1 MTTTADTGTKGPAMT
16 EAEERAA
23 FEAWY
28 DAQPEGRINP
38 FDVWQARA
46 ALSAPPGPMMPAGW
60 FESPDGAFRANPL
73 YQLRFPS
80 QLLKWQI
87 PLYCLLPVNAAPDA
101 PPGWRLVPIEPTP
114 EMLDAVR
121 NGPEHETWR
130 DGYHAMLAAA
140 PSPQEQT

>member
-46 ALSAPPGPMMPAGW
+46 ALSAPAV
-60 FESPDGAFRANPL
+60 PDGLFDAAITPCPLRYPLSDYHRAMSEGPL
-73 YQLRFPS
+73 NYE
-80 QLLKWQI
+80 WQDKPHRLVYDLI
-87 PLYCLLPVNAAPDA
+87 AALMYYAAPQ
-101 PPGWRLVPIEPTP
+101 
-114 EMLDAVR
+114 
-121 NGPEHETWR
+121 
-130 DGYHAMLAAA
+130 
-140 PSPQEQT
+140 PQEPQT